1 MLTQHVSSFMMVK
14 TGPQRVAVLDDQE
27 KSRHKEEALSVQEY
41 RRFKRCLRHRH
52 RQEQPID
59 NNREGDQN
67 AEHRHRGNMHPA
79 RDDCALFSGAFV
91 VVSAGGI
98 QSAM

>member
-1 MLTQHVSSFMMVK
+1 MMVK
-14 TGPQRVAVLDDQE
+14 TGPRRVAVLDDQE
-27 KSRHKEEALSVQEY
+27 KSRNQEEALSIQEY
-41 RRFKRCLRHRH
+41 RRFKLCLRHRH

-79 RDDCALFSGAFV
+79 RDGCALFSGAFV